1 MKKNSTN
8 PFLYETYYFGQPQLV
23 QNKRIVLYGAGNVG
37 RDYYS
42 QFSRYTNC
50 DIVAWIDKNADKIKI
65 PYIKVLTPEVIK
77 DMEFDYI
84 IIAVLEKKIV
94 ESIMITLSE
103 IKVNKNKIIWF
114 YPQMYKK

>member
-1 MKKNSTN
+1 M
-8 PFLYETYYFGQPQLV
+8 
-23 QNKRIVLYGAGNVG
+23 IV
-37 RDYYS
+37 
-42 QFSRYTNC
+42 
-50 DIVAWIDKNADKIKI
+50 VALIDKNADKIKI

>member
-1 MKKNSTN
+1 
-8 PFLYETYYFGQPQLV
+8 
-23 QNKRIVLYGAGNVG
+23 
-37 RDYYS
+37 
-42 QFSRYTNC
+42 
-50 DIVAWIDKNADKIKI
+50 
-65 PYIKVLTPEVIK
+65 
-77 DMEFDYI
+77 MEFDYI